1 MVGWSPGWLAGGSRQ
16 RWQQPVANN
25 QLQRTGDI
33 DDHDGD
39 VDDLD
44 GDVDDSN
51 DHNGDDTVEKNE
63 SRDDAK

>member
-16 RWQQPVANN
+16 RWQQPVTNN
-25 QLQRTGDI
+25 RLQRTGDI
-33 DDHDGD
+33 
-39 VDDLD
+39 DDLD